1 MIGWYVHHQGRG
13 HLHRA
18 VTVAAELTART
29 GVVVTGLSSMPRPAG
44 WAGPWVQLP
53 PDDAG
58 DAPRHATAG
67 GTLHWAPVGD
77 PHVRDRATTLS
88 AWLGASAPDL
98 VVVDVSVEV
107 ATLVRLHGVPVVSV
121 VLPGDRTDDAHLL
134 GLRLSTEVVAC
145 WPPSATTTGPG
156 MLPGLPAD
164 VAGRVRAVGAVSRI
178 PVDDDSRTAAGPG
191 SGRPRRP
198 GRPRVVVL
206 QGRGGGA
213 LTGRTG
219 DALAALA
226 PGWDWTEVGG
236 GRWVEDPTAA
246 LRDADVVVTNAGQ
259 NSLAEIAACR
269 VPAVVV
275 PADRP
280 HDEQATTARVLDAS
294 AWPALVVRA
303 LPEDDWSGLL
313 ERARLLDGSA
323 WETWCDGGAAARFAD
338 VVTSVL
344 EPYRPE
350 GRRTA

>member
-44 WAGPWVQLP
+44 WDGPWVQLP
-53 PDDAG
+53 PDDVG

-77 PHVRDRATTLS
+77 PHVRDRAAALS
-88 AWLGASAPDL
+88 AWVGGTAPDL

-121 VLPGDRTDDAHLL
+121 VLPGDRTDAAHLL
-134 GLRLSTEVVAC
+134 GLRLSAEVVAC
-145 WPPSATTTGPG
+145 WPPSATPGG

-164 VAGRVRAVGAVSRI
+164 LTARVRAVGAVSRI
-178 PVDDDSRTAAGPG
+178 PVDPDADGA
-191 SGRPRRP
+191 RRP

-213 LTGRTG
+213 LTERTG
-219 DALAALA
+219 DDLEALA

-236 GRWVEDPTAA
+236 GRWVEDPTTA
-246 LRDADVVVTNAGQ
+246 LREADVVVTNAGQ
-259 NSLAEIAACR
+259 NSLAEVAACR

-275 PADRP
+275 PAERP

-303 LPEDDWSGLL
+303 LPEDDWSDLL

-344 EPYRPE
+344 ERHRPE

>member
-29 GVVVTGLSSMPRPAG
+29 GVVVTGLSSLARPAG
-44 WAGPWVQLP
+44 WTGPWVQLP

-58 DAPRHATAG
+58 GPPQDATAS
-67 GTLHWAPVGD
+67 GTLHWVPVGD
-77 PHVRDRATTLS
+77 AHVRGRAAALS
-88 AWLGASAPDL
+88 AWLGGSVPDL

-107 ATLVRLHGVPVVSV
+107 AVLVRLHGVPVVSV

-145 WPPSATTTGPG
+145 WPSAASATGPG
-156 MLPGLPAD
+156 MLPGLPGD
-164 VAGRVRAVGAVSRI
+164 VAARVRAVGAVSRI
-178 PVDDDSRTAAGPG
+178 PVDPDTGG
-191 SGRPRRP
+191 SRRP

-246 LRDADVVVTNAGQ
+246 LREADVVVTNAGQ
-259 NSLAEIAACR
+259 NSLAEVAACR

-275 PADRP
+275 PAVRA

-294 AWPALVVRA
+294 GWPALVVPG
-303 LPEDDWSGLL
+303 LPEDDWSDLL

-323 WETWCDGGAAARFAD
+323 WASWCDDHGAARFAD
-338 VVTSVL
+338 VVASVL
-344 EPYRPE
+344 ERHRPG

>member
-18 VTVAAELTART
+18 VTVATELTRRT
-29 GVVVTGLSSMPRPAG
+29 GVVVTGLSSLARPAG
-44 WAGPWVQLP
+44 WTGPWVQLP
-53 PDDAG
+53 PDDG
-58 DAPRHATAG
+58 GGPPRDATAG
-67 GTLHWAPVGD
+67 GSLHWVPAGD
-77 PHVRDRATTLS
+77 THVRERAAALS
-88 AWLGASAPDL
+88 AWVGRSAPDL

-107 ATLVRLHGVPVVSV
+107 AALVRLHGVPVVSV

-145 WPPSATTTGPG
+145 WPPAASSTGPG

-164 VAGRVRAVGAVSRI
+164 VAARVRAVGAVSRI
-178 PVDDDSRTAAGPG
+178 RVESSTASESGPL
-191 SGRPRRP
+191 RLRRP
-198 GRPRVVVL
+198 GRPRVAVL

-213 LTGRTG
+213 LTARSGA
-219 DALAALA
+219 ALAALA

-259 NSLAEIAACR
+259 NSLAEVAACR

-275 PADRP
+275 PAERP

-294 AWPALVVRA
+294 TWPALVVSS
-303 LPEDDWSGLL
+303 LPDDDWSDLL
-313 ERARLLDGSA
+313 ERARLLDGQA
-323 WETWCDGGAAARFAD
+323 WATWCDGHGATRFAD

-344 EPYRPE
+344 ERGRPH
-350 GRRTA
+350 RRTA